1 MGVVFIHVGD
11 ATEGYA
17 KLLGRMQ
24 PSRVDFPRR
33 AALTV
38 ELCALME
45 ATGGATIDDIAEKPA
60 LMGLHVAQGKAQGV
74 AMVSPSKVAI
84 ARAAQD
90 LIIHASKSV
99 RSSNVGD
106 DYGMAARIYLG
117 LEPGTKGLLLSERRK
132 RAEPY
137 TNYLVATARKP
148 RPDKPNLEERIM
160 EAIAERLIVLE
171 SDHLDHLATT
181 RHPLRQSSRLSL
193 RPHAAIY
200 RAYESAALLEL
211 ALVRVALKPFM
222 DVRTTPPEI
231 AFFDTPEV
239 TLPMVGRIFLYSDV
253 VPLGQRVNHHALIE
267 RLPARDALGYFS
279 AMLPFEQTEIDYL
292 VRAYAL
298 GREHTYDISSAKHEL
313 DDHIKIVEWV
323 CTNVFAIEQDKTE
336 PLLTT
341 WSQWLAC
348 GCTISSHSPSCRLGI
363 ATLSLSRYQQTLEDA
378 WVKLSRALSSPSPA
392 GLGEW
397 EDGQRIYYNLG
408 LALDT

>member
-1 MGVVFIHVGD
+1 M
-11 ATEGYA
+11 
-17 KLLGRMQ
+17 GRMQ

-33 AALTV
+33 AALTA

-45 ATGGATIDDIAEKPA
+45 TAGGATIDNIAEKPT
-60 LMGLHVAQGKAQGV
+60 LMGLHVAQGKAQDV
-74 AMVSPSKVAI
+74 AMAPPSTLAI
-84 ARAAQD
+84 AQATQN
-90 LIIHASKSV
+90 LIVHASESV

-106 DYGMAARIYLG
+106 DYGTAARIYLA
-117 LEPGTKGLLLSERRK
+117 LEQGTKGLLLSERRK

-137 TNYLVATARKP
+137 TNYEVSSARKS
-148 RPDKPNLEERIM
+148 RPGTPSLEERIM
-160 EAIAERLIVLE
+160 EAIAERLVVLE
-171 SDHLDHLATT
+171 FNYLDHLAKT
-181 RHPLRQSSRLSL
+181 RFTVRQSDSWSL

-211 ALVRVALKPFM
+211 ALVRFALKPFM
-222 DVRTTPPEI
+222 DVGTTPPEI

-239 TLPMVGRIFLYSDV
+239 TLPMIGRIFLFSDV
-253 VPLGQRVNHHALIE
+253 VPVGQRVHHHALIE
-267 RLPARDALGYFS
+267 RLPARDALGYFC
-279 AMLPFEQTEIDYL
+279 AMLPYGQAEIDYL
-292 VRAYAL
+292 MKAYAL
-298 GREHTYDISSAKHEL
+298 GRERTYDVSSAKREL

-323 CTNVFAIEQDKTE
+323 CTNVFASEQDKTE

-348 GCTISSHSPSCRLGI
+348 GCATSSHSPSCRLGI

-378 WVKLSRALSSPSPA
+378 WVNLTRALSSPSPS
-392 GLGEW
+392 GLSEW